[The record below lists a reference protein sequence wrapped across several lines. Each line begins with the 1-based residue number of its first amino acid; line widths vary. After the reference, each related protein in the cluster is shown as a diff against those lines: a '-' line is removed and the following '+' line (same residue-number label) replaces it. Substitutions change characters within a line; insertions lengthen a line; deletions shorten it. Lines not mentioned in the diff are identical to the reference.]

1 MFSTRRWMTGVLV
14 AVGVSIGP
22 CPAPLGAQQAGQVR
36 FELAPAGNEA
46 RYRVKEQLAGV
57 NLPGEA
63 VGTTSAITGVVVLT
77 GTGAVVPGT
86 SSFVVDITGLKSD
99 SGAAGR
105 VHPAEHA
112 ADSAVSEGR
121 ARDQGAAGTEVSAAR
136 VGGAEVRAGRRSDR
150 PRRDEAFDLAGDGD
164 AEGRRRGGHRDDVVH
179 VRRVRVDE
187 TEGDVGPE
195 RGRHDQAGVHVPS
208 GAEEVAGVIGI
219 GFQNP
224 SRVAANGTACLPGL
238 HPAQARANPLTV
250 IAVTYAMAPANSTLM
265 CTGPMTRI
273 SPKMP

>member
-1 MFSTRRWMTGVLV
+1 MFSRRRWVTGVLV
-14 AVGVSIGP
+14 AVGVSIGIWRE
-22 CPAPLGAQQAGQVR
+22 PLGAQQAGQVR

-63 VGTTSAITGVVVLT
+63 VGATSAITGVVVLT
-77 GTGAVVPGT
+77 PTGAVVPGT

-99 SGAAGR
+99 SARRDGYIQRNTLQTA
-105 VHPAEHA
+105 
-112 ADSAVSEGR
+112 SVSEGR
-121 ARDQGAAGTEVSAAR
+121 ARDQGAAGADVSAAR

-164 AEGRRRGGHRDDVVH
+164 AEGRRRGGHRDDVVR

-187 TEGDVGPE
+187 TEGDVGAE

-208 GAEEVAGVIGI
+208 GAEEVGTSSGSTTQRSRRCRPAAEDRSG
-219 GFQNP
+219 Q
-224 SRVAANGTACLPGL
+224 SLCLRVAIPA
-238 HPAQARANPLTV
+238 PAQAGIGAEVPCCVCPR
-250 IAVTYAMAPANSTLM
+250 
-265 CTGPMTRI
+265 
-273 SPKMP
+273 